1 MAVFKV
7 YKNDNY
13 TVMSN
18 YHFKERGMSLKAK
31 GLLSLMLSLPDDW
44 DYSIGGL
51 VAICKENETA
61 IKNALTELKEFGYVE
76 VIKLTPKQT
85 QSGRFEYIYNIY
97 ETPKQEGKKQG
108 VENLPLENLPLYKNT
123 NNKNTNNKSKKVSKE
138 VSKPKKSKQCSAR
151 KTYDE
156 IIEDYTDNEELQLE
170 LKAFLQVIKLKNM
183 QLTNRAL
190 ELLLADLDE
199 LAATDYHKR
208 RIIQKSLVNGW
219 TSFKALSENEENELF
234 RKHQI
239 EQKYGTDLFKKH
251 SNSD

>member
-31 GLLSLMLSLPDDW
+31 GLLSLMLSLPEDW

-97 ETPKQEGKKQG
+97 ETPKQEGEKQG
-108 VENLPLENLPLYKNT
+108 VENLPLENLPVENIPLYKNT
-123 NNKNTNNKSKKVSKE
+123 NNKNTNNKSKKVSK
-138 VSKPKKSKQCSAR
+138 PKKSEQSSVK
-151 KTYDE
+151 KTFNE
-156 IIEDYTDNEELQLE
+156 IIDEYTNNEELRMV
-170 LKAFLQVIKLKNM
+170 LKEHLKIRKLKNALTDISL
-183 QLTNRAL
+183 QLGLRTLSNIGKTESEEIL
-190 ELLLADLDE
+190 IVQQSIE
-199 LAATDYHKR
+199 
-208 RIIQKSLVNGW
+208 NGW
-219 TSFKALSENEENELF
+219 TSFYPLKQIKENYQSSYDIDEYE
-234 RKHQI
+234 
-239 EQKYGTDLFKKH
+239 KYSIFDGV
-251 SNSD
+251 N